1 MGSHNLWQL
10 ICVFG
15 VTQCILVENF
25 DYVFIFVWKCAQ
37 VGEEDTKEL
46 CTGSVAATSG
56 RWFVLS
62 AGLVLKGRLGIYRVT
77 HLMRREG
84 RDGTAPHRE
93 RCSQN
98 NDSILAKTQPAP
110 AKHSKYVRSQQRR
123 PKHPKFSRQ
132 GTELLPLGATRCI
145 YIQAQTKARK
155 AVEGWKTKFFSSQEN
170 VYRWARWKISSHNS
184 LPE

>member
-1 MGSHNLWQL
+1 MRVYICLKVRTGWRGRHKGALRWICRCDVWQVV
-10 ICVFG
+10 CV
-15 VTQCILVENF
+15 E
-25 DYVFIFVWKCAQ
+25 
-37 VGEEDTKEL
+37 
-46 CTGSVAATSG
+46 
-56 RWFVLS
+56 RW
-62 AGLVLKGRLGIYRVT
+62 AGAEGCLGIYRVT

-132 GTELLPLGATRCI
+132 RTELLPLGATSCI

-155 AVEGWKTKFFSSQEN
+155 AMEGWNFFFPTF
-170 VYRWARWKISSHNS
+170 WKSFFHLKKMFTTSMMKNIIS
-184 LPE
+184 

>member
-1 MGSHNLWQL
+1 M
-10 ICVFG
+10 
-15 VTQCILVENF
+15 
-25 DYVFIFVWKCAQ
+25 
-37 VGEEDTKEL
+37 
-46 CTGSVAATSG
+46 
-56 RWFVLS
+56 LS

-77 HLMRREG
+77 HLMRCEG
-84 RDGTAPHRE
+84 RDGTAPHRV

-132 GTELLPLGATRCI
+132 RTALLPLGATRCI

-155 AVEGWKTKFFSSQEN
+155 EMEGWKTFFPHFLEKFFSSQEN
-170 VYRWARWKISSHNS
+170 VYDEHDEKYHLITHCLSK
-184 LPE
+184 